1 MAEHGHDPTY
11 RFDGFVFEK
20 SRSTL
25 RGPDGVHLPLR
36 PKAVTLLLHLLDN
49 PGRLLHR
56 SDLLDRLWPGVTV
69 TDDSLTQCMS
79 ELRQVLGKRA
89 AHVLR
94 TVPRQGYMM
103 EAAVERQGAT
113 ATQASRSSE
122 LVSLRRAAIV
132 LLPFE
137 HPAADPLCQDLAA
150 SLAAE
155 LRAELATF
163 EELRL
168 VPVSHPT
175 AYRVH
180 GEVRPSS
187 GGLRVLVSLQTADG
201 TTLSADR
208 FSVPRGGEAE
218 LDDLAIGQL
227 AVGLAR
233 RVNREDLLGA
243 RDADP
248 ASLSARQLR
257 LLGADHHQR
266 ATEEDTL
273 LAWDLLERAVA
284 LDPGFAL
291 AYAWLSY
298 AVQRAWTY
306 GWGPVGADV
315 ARDRALVL
323 AQQAVQIEPG
333 SALCQSRLAWILLLH
348 GRCHEAAA
356 TAHRAVAG
364 QRNAP
369 WEVWTTAAEVLALA
383 GEPEEAVLLV
393 RRALAQDPQC
403 SPLTR
408 AVLGRAL
415 LLAGHSGD
423 AMLELQWCAGQLR
436 HHHPT
441 FDALVVAATEAGHPD
456 VARDALSK
464 LRQLPALIAPGV
476 RWLLCRPAD
485 VERYQQAFAI
495 AEQELR
501 LSANPNFTT
510 KSRTG

>member
-1 MAEHGHDPTY
+1 MAEHGHDWTY
-11 RFDGFVFEK
+11 RFDDFVFEQ
-20 SRSTL
+20 SRGTL

-36 PKAVTLLLHLLDN
+36 PKAVTLLVHLLDN

-56 SDLLDRLWPGVTV
+56 SDLLDRLWPDVTV
-69 TDDSLTQCMS
+69 TDDSLTQCVS

-94 TVPRQGYMM
+94 TVPRQGYVM
-103 EAAVERQGAT
+103 EAIVERQGAM
-113 ATQASRSSE
+113 AAQASRSSE
-122 LVSLRRAAIV
+122 LVGLRRAAVV

-137 HPAADPLCQDLAA
+137 HPSVDPSCQGFAA

-168 VPVSHPT
+168 APASHPT

-180 GEVRPSS
+180 GEVWPS
-187 GGLRVLVSLQTADG
+187 GGTFRVVVSLQTPDG
-201 TTLSADR
+201 TTLWADR
-208 FSVPRGGEAE
+208 FSVPRGGETE
-218 LDDLAIGQL
+218 LGDLAIGRL
-227 AVGLAR
+227 AVSLAR
-233 RVNREDLLGA
+233 CVNREDLLGA

-248 ASLSARQLR
+248 ASLSARQLC

-266 ATEEDTL
+266 ATEKDTL
-273 LAWDLLERAVA
+273 LAWTLLERAVA

-306 GWGPVGADV
+306 GWGPMGAEV
-315 ARDRALVL
+315 ARGRALVL

-333 SALCQSRLAWILLLH
+333 SALCQGRLAWILLLH
-348 GRCHEAAA
+348 GRCQEAAA

-383 GEPEEAVLLV
+383 GEPEEAILLV

-415 LLAGHSGD
+415 LLAGRPGE
-423 AMLELQWCAGQLR
+423 ALPELQWCTGQLR

-441 FDALVVAATEAGHPD
+441 FDALVVAATEAGHPEI
-456 VARDALSK
+456 ARDALSN
-464 LRQLPALIAPGV
+464 LRQMPTLIAPGV

-485 VERYQQAFAI
+485 LERYQRAFAI
-495 AEQELR
+495 AEQ
-501 LSANPNFTT
+501 AQ
-510 KSRTG
+510 

>member
-1 MAEHGHDPTY
+1 MAEHGPDRTY
-11 RFDGFVFEK
+11 RFDEFVFEQA
-20 SRSTL
+20 RGTL
-25 RGPDGVHLPLR
+25 RGPGGAHLPLR
-36 PKAVTLLLHLLDN
+36 PKAVALLLQLLDN
-49 PGRLLHR
+49 PARLLR
-56 SDLLDRLWPGVTV
+56 RGDLLDRLWPGVTV

-79 ELRQVLGKRA
+79 ELRHALGGRA

-94 TVPRQGYMM
+94 TVPRQGYVM
-103 EAAVERQGAT
+103 EAAVECQGAV
-113 ATQASRSSE
+113 AAQASRPSE
-122 LVSLRRAAIV
+122 LVGLRRAAVV

-137 HPAADPLCQDLAA
+137 HPDGDASCQGLAA
-150 SLAAE
+150 GLAAE

-168 VPVSHPT
+168 APSGHPT

-180 GEVRPSS
+180 GEVRPY
-187 GGLRVLVSLQTADG
+187 GATLRVVVSLQAADG
-201 TTLSADR
+201 TTLWADR
-208 FSVPRGGEAE
+208 FGVPRGGEAE
-218 LDDLAIGQL
+218 LDDLAVGRL

-233 RVNREDLLGA
+233 CVNREDLLGA

-266 ATEEDTL
+266 ATEADTL
-273 LAWDLLERAVA
+273 LAWSLLERAVA

-291 AYAWLSY
+291 AHAWLSY

-306 GWGPVGADV
+306 GWGPMAADD
-315 ARDRALVL
+315 ARERALVL

-333 SALCQSRLAWILLLH
+333 SALCQGRLAWILLLH
-348 GRCHEAAA
+348 GRCQEAAA
-356 TAHRAVAG
+356 TAHGAVAG
-364 QRNAP
+364 LRNAP

-383 GEPEEAVLLV
+383 GEPEEAIVLV

-415 LLAGHSGD
+415 LLAGR
-423 AMLELQWCAGQLR
+423 ALEALPELQWCAGQLR

-441 FDALVVAATEAGHPD
+441 FDALVVAATEAGQPEI
-456 VARDALSK
+456 ARDALSK
-464 LRQLPALIAPGV
+464 LRQMPTLVASGV
-476 RWLLCRPAD
+476 RWLLCRPVD
-485 VERYQQAFAI
+485 IGRYRRAFAI
-495 AEQELR
+495 AEQ
-501 LSANPNFTT
+501 AQ
-510 KSRTG
+510 